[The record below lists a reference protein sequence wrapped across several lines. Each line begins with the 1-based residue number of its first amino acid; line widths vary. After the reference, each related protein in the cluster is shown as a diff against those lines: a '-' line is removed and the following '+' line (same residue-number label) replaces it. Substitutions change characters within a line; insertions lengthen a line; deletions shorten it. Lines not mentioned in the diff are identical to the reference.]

1 MSNPAGRVALA
12 GLNSRIIVA
21 ADYSDLDPAVALA
34 QKVGPEVFGIKVGS
48 ELAEAVGAPQAVGAI
63 VESGSCVFRDL
74 KAFDIKNTDIATVA
88 AAVRKGVVMVNMHA
102 MNGTAKMKAA
112 HEAVEESAT
121 KQGIPTPLLL
131 AVTILTDNDWDDL
144 VELGFFRGL
153 ATFPSTFS
161 EDDVKA
167 AKVKMVRE
175 QVVHLAQ
182 LAKQAGLEGV
192 IASAQEAPLIRAACG
207 KQFVIA
213 TPGIRPADAPPD
225 DQKRTVT
232 PAEAIEL
239 GADLLVIGRP
249 ITEAHKQGKDPLT
262 VVRQFNE
269 DIAAVLAAK
278 SQVMIFARPSQKI
291 VIPDRRLPSEYL
303 EALKE
308 CGGYYNTPMLEG
320 QPLGPLVGYSGKYT
334 EGDTQLQFVGFRYF
348 NLATLEQYPNAADL
362 FARGLASKVL
372 EELENPDCIIGVPG
386 GGMIIGHNTARY
398 LDALYAGLEKKIVAL
413 ATETS
418 KEQTK
423 LTLGRHDIESG
434 MRVVLC
440 EDLVNNFST
449 TDKAIEVVE
458 AAGAH
463 VVGIICGMNRSP
475 NDEYR
480 DLPVV
485 SLVHVPTPQF
495 KQSDSEVTAFIEN
508 PGVVRDVK
516 PEWPRLKQIMADAQ
530 ARGVPII

>member
-1 MSNPAGRVALA
+1 MNPAGKVYLA
-12 GLNSRIIVA
+12 GLKNRIIVA

-88 AAVRKGVVMVNMHA
+88 AAVRRGVVMVNVHA
-102 MNGTAKMKAA
+102 MNGSAKMKAT

-144 VELGFFRGL
+144 VELGFFKN
-153 ATFPSTFS
+153 AAPFPSTFG
-161 EDDVKA
+161 EDDIKA
-167 AKVKMVRE
+167 AKAEMVRE

-239 GADLLVIGRP
+239 GANLLVIGRP
-249 ITEAHKQGKDPLT
+249 ITKAEDPLV

-269 DIAAVLAAK
+269 DIAAALAAK
-278 SQVMIFARPSQKI
+278 AQVMVFARPSKKI
-291 VIPDRRLPSEYL
+291 VVLDLCMPSECL
-303 EALKE
+303 EVLKE

-320 QPLGPLVGYSGKYT
+320 QPLGPLVGYSGKYAD
-334 EGDTQLQFVGFRYF
+334 GDQQKQYIGFRYF
-348 NLATLEQYPNAADL
+348 NLATLEQYPNVADL
-362 FARGLASKVL
+362 FARSLAFKILV
-372 EELENPDCIIGVPG
+372 ELERPDCVVGVPG
-386 GGMIIGHNTARY
+386 GGLIIGHNTARY
-398 LDALYAGLEKKIVAL
+398 LDALYVGLEKKITAL

-423 LTLGRHDIESG
+423 LALGRHDIEPG
-434 MRVVLC
+434 MRAVLC

-458 AAGAH
+458 ATGAH
-463 VVGIICGMNRSP
+463 VVGIICGINRSQV
-475 NDEYR
+475 DSYS
-480 DLPVV
+480 DLRVV
-485 SLVHVPTPQF
+485 SIVHVPTPQY
-495 KQSDSEVTAFIEN
+495 KQDDPMVAAFIEN
-508 PGVVRDVK
+508 PGVVLDVK
-516 PEWPRLKQIMADAQ
+516 PEWSRLKQVMADAV